1 MSSGTIELEP
11 LKPSNIKNDEMIRHF
26 EQIVNTYK
34 ANYFNM
40 GDLPLL
46 EIFVRTYNELL
57 TLYGALE
64 LTGSVASEKNKQY
77 EKISR
82 LIDSKVNQLIKLGAS
97 LRINPQ
103 QRKAAPTNR
112 DELPTKDGRSIKS
125 SGRDAVTDGDI
136 WD

>member
-77 EKISR
+77 ELEIKKLDNTKNRQHRMLKHPEGLIRKI
-82 LIDSKVNQLIKLGAS
+82 I
-97 LRINPQ
+97 LR
-103 QRKAAPTNR
+103 
-112 DELPTKDGRSIKS
+112 
-125 SGRDAVTDGDI
+125 
-136 WD
+136 